1 MKKISLIA
9 AAVAAI
15 VLASCGNG
23 TPKANL
29 KTDVDTLCYAIGMTQ
44 SQGLKEYLV
53 QQMGVDTAYIDEFVK
68 GMNAA
73 ITAGED
79 KKKAAYLAGI
89 QIGQQ
94 VNRQMVK
101 GLNYEIFGED
111 TTQNI
116 SVDNFMA
123 GFVAGTTG
131 KNALMTVDSAANLTP
146 VLLEAVKNRVV
157 MQKFGE
163 NKAEGEKFMAEIAK
177 KEGVKELEDGI
188 FYEVLTEGTGAIPT
202 ITDRV
207 KVNYEGKLINDTIFD
222 SSYKRNEPA
231 IFRCNQVI
239 SGWTKA
245 LTHMPV
251 GSTWMVYIPQEQ
263 AYGSRDG
270 GLIPPFS
277 CLIFK
282 IELLEVVTEE
292 NK

>member
-73 ITAGED
+73 INAGED

-111 TTQNI
+111 STQSI

-146 VLLEAVKNRVV
+146 VMLEAVKNRVV

-188 FYEVLTEGTGAIPT
+188 YYEVLTEGTGALPT

-239 SGWTKA
+239 AGWTKA

-270 GLIPPFS
+270 GLIPPYS

-282 IELLEVVTEE
+282 IELLEIVAEE
-292 NK
+292 NN